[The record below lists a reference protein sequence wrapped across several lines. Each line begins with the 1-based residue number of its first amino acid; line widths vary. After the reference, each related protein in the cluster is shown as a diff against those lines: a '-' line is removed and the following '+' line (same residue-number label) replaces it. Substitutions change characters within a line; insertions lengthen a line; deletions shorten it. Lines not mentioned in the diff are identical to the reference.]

1 MSPPSLNRS
10 TSSYEMQNNINNGM
24 YPPANRDYHHAPQD
38 PGPST
43 YHQNQNQ
50 NQNHNQA
57 FNPYP
62 LPGASFNPDQMMQHQ
77 TASYPNYL
85 QPSRS
90 TQPPNIL
97 GPSPDSVITAST
109 PRSGQNNL
117 DLSGYL
123 DPTDKVEPKMPFFHN
138 NPSVVKGHTAAEED
152 NAAGRN
158 SDGEDPGTLSTQVL
172 LVRCTNVS
180 VSVDA
185 ECCRSTCSRPI
196 VRIVTPLV
204 ADL

>member
-1 MSPPSLNRS
+1 MSPPPSLNRN
-10 TSSYEMQNNINNGM
+10 SSYEMQNHINNGM
-24 YPPANRDYHHAPQD
+24 YPPSNRDYNQD

-43 YHQNQNQ
+43 YHE
-50 NQNHNQA
+50 NHNQA
-57 FNPYP
+57 YNPYP
-62 LPGASFNPDQMMQHQ
+62 LPGASFNPDPMMQHQ
-77 TASYPNYL
+77 TDLQQTSSYPNYL

-90 TQPPNIL
+90 TQAPNVL

-138 NPSVVKGHTAAEED
+138 NPSVVKGHPATDDD

-158 SDGEDPGTLSTQVL
+158 SDGEDPGEL
-172 LVRCTNVS
+172 LERLPMSWANVS
-180 VSVDA
+180 LAFDA
-185 ECCRSTCSRPI
+185 ERRRSACSCPI
-196 VRIVTPLV
+196 VCVGTVLV
-204 ADL
+204 ADVQIS

>member
-10 TSSYEMQNNINNGM
+10 HSSYEMQQSNNNGM
-24 YPPANRDYHHAPQD
+24 YPPTNRDYHHVPQE

-43 YHQNQNQ
+43 YHQNHSH
-50 NQNHNQA
+50 NHNQA
-57 FNPYP
+57 YNPYP
-62 LPGASFNPDQMMQHQ
+62 LPGAAFNPDPMMQHQTDHHQ

-90 TQPPNIL
+90 TQAPNIL

-138 NPSVVKGHTAAEED
+138 NPSVVKGHSAIEED

-158 SDGEDPGTLSTQVL
+158 SDGEDPGKLQASSVPVSRADFSLSF
-172 LVRCTNVS
+172 
-180 VSVDA
+180 DA
-185 ECCRSTCSRPI
+185 ECC
-196 VRIVTPLV
+196 
-204 ADL
+204 